1 MGIGKE
7 KALQAIFEFYFLKF
21 CILNVNKKIIR
32 AICPFFYVNRIMMNL
47 IAVSGIEKY
56 LLKNLNPVFFGTDY
70 EIIRVKVY
78 EKKEKIVQIM
88 IDHPMR
94 KIDINDCAKYSR
106 IVSNL
111 LDEKNLISDDYSL
124 ELSSPGID
132 RPLTRIKDFHDYK
145 GNKIKITTVNLENEK
160 KVYKGILA
168 DIIEK
173 SILLDQNKNLIP
185 IELDKISDAKLLF

>member
-1 MGIGKE
+1 MI
-7 KALQAIFEFYFLKF
+7 
-21 CILNVNKKIIR
+21 
-32 AICPFFYVNRIMMNL
+32 NL

-70 EIIRVKVY
+70 EIVRVKVY
-78 EKKEKIVQIM
+78 EKKEKIVQVM
-88 IDHPMR
+88 IDHPIR

-132 RPLTRIKDFHDYK
+132 RPLTRMKDFYNYK
-145 GNKIKITTVNLENEK
+145 GNKIKVTTVNLENEK

-185 IELDKISDAKLLF
+185 IELDKISDAKLLV

>member
-1 MGIGKE
+1 M
-7 KALQAIFEFYFLKF
+7 LT
-21 CILNVNKKIIR
+21 KIVR
-32 AICPFFYVNRIMMNL
+32 AICPFFYVNRIMINL

-70 EIIRVKVY
+70 EIVRVKVY
-78 EKKEKIVQIM
+78 EKKEKIVQVM

-132 RPLTRIKDFHDYK
+132 RPLTRIKDFHNNK
-145 GNKIKITTVNLENEK
+145 GNKIKITTVNLENKK

>member
-1 MGIGKE
+1 MI
-7 KALQAIFEFYFLKF
+7 
-21 CILNVNKKIIR
+21 
-32 AICPFFYVNRIMMNL
+32 NL

-70 EIIRVKVY
+70 EIVRVKVY
-78 EKKEKIVQIM
+78 EKKEKIVQVM

-160 KVYKGILA
+160 KVYKGILS

-173 SILLDQNKNLIP
+173 SILLDQNKNLIS
-185 IELDKISDAKLLF
+185 IELDKISDAKLLV

>member
-1 MGIGKE
+1 MI
-7 KALQAIFEFYFLKF
+7 
-21 CILNVNKKIIR
+21 
-32 AICPFFYVNRIMMNL
+32 NL
-47 IAVSGIEKY
+47 IAVSRIEKY

-78 EKKEKIVQIM
+78 DKKEKIVQVM
-88 IDHPMR
+88 IDHPIK

-111 LDEKNLISDDYSL
+111 LDENNLISDDYSL

-132 RPLTRIKDFHDYK
+132 RPLTRTKDFYNYK
-145 GNKIKITTVNLENEK
+145 GNKIKVTTVNLENEK

-168 DIIEK
+168 DIMEK
-173 SILLDQNKNLIP
+173 DILLDQNRHMIN
-185 IELDKISDAKLLF
+185 IELDKISDAKLLV

>member
-1 MGIGKE
+1 MI
-7 KALQAIFEFYFLKF
+7 
-21 CILNVNKKIIR
+21 
-32 AICPFFYVNRIMMNL
+32 NL

-78 EKKEKIVQIM
+78 EKKEKIVQVM

-132 RPLTRIKDFHDYK
+132 RPLTRIKDFYNYK
-145 GNKIKITTVNLENEK
+145 GNKIKITTVNIENEE
-160 KVYKGILA
+160 KVYKGISA

-185 IELDKISDAKLLF
+185 IELDKISDAKLLI

>member
-1 MGIGKE
+1 MI
-7 KALQAIFEFYFLKF
+7 
-21 CILNVNKKIIR
+21 
-32 AICPFFYVNRIMMNL
+32 NL

-70 EIIRVKVY
+70 EIVRVKVY
-78 EKKEKIVQIM
+78 EKKEKIVQVM
-88 IDHPMR
+88 IDHPIR

-132 RPLTRIKDFHDYK
+132 RPLTRIKDFYNNK
-145 GNKIKITTVNLENEK
+145 GNKIKVTTVYLENEK
-160 KVYKGILA
+160 KVFKGILA
-168 DIIEK
+168 DITEK
-173 SILLDQNKNLIP
+173 NILLNQNKNLIS
-185 IELDKISDAKLLF
+185 IELDKISSAKLLV

>member
-1 MGIGKE
+1 MI
-7 KALQAIFEFYFLKF
+7 
-21 CILNVNKKIIR
+21 
-32 AICPFFYVNRIMMNL
+32 NL

-78 EKKEKIVQIM
+78 EKKEKIVQVM
-88 IDHPMR
+88 IDHPIR

-132 RPLTRIKDFHDYK
+132 RPLTRIKDFYNYK
-145 GNKIKITTVNLENEK
+145 GNKIKITTVNIENEE

-185 IELDKISDAKLLF
+185 IELDKISDAKLLV

>member
-1 MGIGKE
+1 MI
-7 KALQAIFEFYFLKF
+7 
-21 CILNVNKKIIR
+21 
-32 AICPFFYVNRIMMNL
+32 NL

-78 EKKEKIVQIM
+78 EKKEKIVQVM
-88 IDHPMR
+88 IDHSMR

-106 IVSNL
+106 IVSNF

-132 RPLTRIKDFHDYK
+132 RPLTWIKDFHNNK

-160 KVYKGILA
+160 KVYKGILS
-168 DIIEK
+168 DIIGK

>member
-1 MGIGKE
+1 MI
-7 KALQAIFEFYFLKF
+7 
-21 CILNVNKKIIR
+21 
-32 AICPFFYVNRIMMNL
+32 NL

-70 EIIRVKVY
+70 EIVRVKVY
-78 EKKEKIVQIM
+78 EKKEKIVQVM
-88 IDHPMR
+88 IDHPIR

-106 IVSNL
+106 IVSNF

-132 RPLTRIKDFHDYK
+132 RPLTRIKDFLNNK

-168 DIIEK
+168 DITEK

-185 IELDKISDAKLLF
+185 IELDKISDAKLLV

>member
-1 MGIGKE
+1 MGTGKE
-7 KALQAIFEFYFLKF
+7 KALQAIFEFYFLKSY
-21 CILNVNKKIIR
+21 ILNVKKNTR
-32 AICPFFYVNRIMMNL
+32 ASCPFFYVNRIMINL

-56 LLKNLNPVFFGTDY
+56 LFKNLNPIFFGTDY

-88 IDHPMR
+88 IDHQKR
-94 KIDINDCAKYSR
+94 IIDINDCAKYSH
-106 IVSNL
+106 IISNF

-132 RPLTRIKDFHDYK
+132 RPLTRFKDFQKFK
-145 GNKIKITTVNLENEK
+145 GNKIKVTTINLENEK

-168 DIIEK
+168 DIMEK
-173 SILLDQNKNLIP
+173 NILLDQNKHLIS
-185 IELDKISDAKLLF
+185 IELDKISDAKLLV

>member
-1 MGIGKE
+1 MI
-7 KALQAIFEFYFLKF
+7 
-21 CILNVNKKIIR
+21 
-32 AICPFFYVNRIMMNL
+32 NL
-47 IAVSGIEKY
+47 IAVSEIEKF
-56 LLKNLNPVFFGTDY
+56 LLKNINPVFFGTDY

-132 RPLTRIKDFHDYK
+132 RPLTRIEDFYNYK
-145 GNKIKITTVNLENEK
+145 GNKIKIITVNLENEK

-173 SILLDQNKNLIP
+173 SILLDQNKNLIS
-185 IELDKISDAKLLF
+185 IELDKISDAKLLV

>member
-1 MGIGKE
+1 MI
-7 KALQAIFEFYFLKF
+7 
-21 CILNVNKKIIR
+21 
-32 AICPFFYVNRIMMNL
+32 NL
-47 IAVSGIEKY
+47 IAISRIEKY

-78 EKKEKIVQIM
+78 DKKEKIVQVM
-88 IDHPMR
+88 IDHPIK

-132 RPLTRIKDFHDYK
+132 RPLTRTKDFYNYK
-145 GNKIKITTVNLENEK
+145 GNKIKVTTVNLENEK

-168 DIIEK
+168 DIMEK
-173 SILLDQNKNLIP
+173 DILLDQNKHMIN
-185 IELDKISDAKLLF
+185 IELDKISDAKLLV

>member
-7 KALQAIFEFYFLKF
+7 KALRAIFEFYFLKF
-21 CILNVNKKIIR
+21 WILNVNKKTYGLYAR
-32 AICPFFYVNRIMMNL
+32 FFYVNIIMINL

-78 EKKEKIVQIM
+78 EKKEKIVQVM

-106 IVSNL
+106 IVSNF
-111 LDEKNLISDDYSL
+111 LDERNLISDDYSL

-132 RPLTRIKDFHDYK
+132 RPLTRMKDFFNYK
-145 GNKIKITTVNLENEK
+145 GNKIKVTTVNLENEK
-160 KVYKGILA
+160 RVYKGILA
-168 DIIEK
+168 DIMEK
-173 SILLDQNKNLIP
+173 SILLDQNKNLMS
-185 IELDKISDAKLLF
+185 IELDKISDAKLLV